1 MLDQKQKKTWL
12 LDFLI
17 NYITKYECGKCHPWR
32 WAFFSWC
39 VFLLYSHF
47 WLCADMSLSIALGH
61 FSFIP
66 VVWLSCRRC
75 LFRCCCC
82 CLSRQK
88 ILLIFVLLLVRDS
101 GIELTCAT
109 HAWMAH
115 PAHLQLPQLV
125 FDELIGRAGQ
135 RLSTQVD
142 EAPKIIQNPKNCIS
156 FFFSKVARKSRHISF
171 GFFFAR
177 FGPCARTNNKRG
189 RKRKKKIFLAP
200 SKCFVWR
207 ECVLYAVVPPPK

>member
-1 MLDQKQKKTWL
+1 
-12 LDFLI
+12 
-17 NYITKYECGKCHPWR
+17 
-32 WAFFSWC
+32 
-39 VFLLYSHF
+39 
-47 WLCADMSLSIALGH
+47 
-61 FSFIP
+61 
-66 VVWLSCRRC
+66 
-75 LFRCCCC
+75 
-82 CLSRQK
+82 
-88 ILLIFVLLLVRDS
+88 
-101 GIELTCAT
+101 
-109 HAWMAH
+109 MAH

-156 FFFSKVARKSRHISF
+156 FFFSKVARKSRLISF